1 MITKEEAS
9 ALKNAKTPGE
19 RIQILRKDI
28 LQLSMDRFCDLS
40 GQLFKRRT
48 LTAWENGESEIKE
61 SAIKNVVQAFKN
73 FNIFISEDWLK
84 TGVGK
89 EPKKFGPAV
98 YDKDFNFD
106 EEYAISQEIL
116 CFRNGTK
123 GIVSNV
129 EDEAMEPT
137 FKVGDIVAGE
147 LKKGNEIKKLL
158 GLDCIVKLKDGTE
171 LVRRLDLDSKGQ
183 YVLIAKRKSTNPAVI
198 TNPDINAAAEV
209 IWIRRRSSI

>member
-48 LTAWENGESEIKE
+48 LTSWENGESEIKE

-84 TGVGK
+84 TGIGK
-89 EPKKFGPAV
+89 EPEKFGPTV

-106 EEYAISQEIL
+106 EEHAISQEIF
-116 CFRNGTK
+116 CFLNGTK

-129 EDEAMEPT
+129 EDAAMEPT

-147 LKKGNEIKKLL
+147 LKQGDEIKKLL
-158 GLDCIVKLKDGTE
+158 GLDCIVKLNDGTE
-171 LVRRLDLDSKGQ
+171 LVRKLEIDSNGQ
-183 YVLIAKRKSTNPAVI
+183 YVLMAKRKSMHPAVI
-198 TNPDINAAAEV
+198 TNPDINSAAEV